1 MNMEI
6 IDRLVKEKIKH
17 RSEME
22 KQISVLENQVEKS
35 KEKVR
40 SAFEAADKKAY
51 KDAKNDLQE
60 YESELEITRHL
71 YERDIT
77 RPVLTDEEASSI
89 WSEFSSEHDNLFDK
103 MYSDFE
109 KKRNEMLVAYQKL
122 VDLQTEAII
131 TRERL
136 AEYVGKGVVYR
147 YSIWDRPY
155 DALFPCKFLPTESKE
170 GRLTMSGTIVRNP
183 DALFY
188 LASAADNESEKGLPY
203 IENHNLHKVMGII
216 SKQTIKFQ

>member
-77 RPVLTDEEASSI
+77 RPVLTDEEASSF
-89 WSEFSSEHDNLFDK
+89 W
-103 MYSDFE
+103 
-109 KKRNEMLVAYQKL
+109 
-122 VDLQTEAII
+122 
-131 TRERL
+131 
-136 AEYVGKGVVYR
+136 
-147 YSIWDRPY
+147 
-155 DALFPCKFLPTESKE
+155 
-170 GRLTMSGTIVRNP
+170 
-183 DALFY
+183 
-188 LASAADNESEKGLPY
+188 
-203 IENHNLHKVMGII
+203 
-216 SKQTIKFQ
+216 